1 MRPPKVCMTPSLI
14 EMSEGNDVPILA
26 TINDPF
32 DLVLLYSSML
42 SESGEPK
49 TFIFVMDSDY
59 S

>member
-1 MRPPKVCMTPSLI
+1 MTPSLI